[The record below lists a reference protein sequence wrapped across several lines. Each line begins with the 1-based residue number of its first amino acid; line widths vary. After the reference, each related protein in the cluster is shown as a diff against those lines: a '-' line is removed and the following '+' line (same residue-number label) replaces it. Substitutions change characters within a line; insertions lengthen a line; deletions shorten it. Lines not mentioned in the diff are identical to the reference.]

1 MADDK
6 INTPFDDDELVDRIN
21 SNHYIK
27 KVTQLGDT
35 MEVVAGEDI
44 LTRTFHKLVA
54 SGTKIDSSFYER
66 LVQHKLLKPI
76 DRSLVAAD
84 GVSNA
89 QLVGECSSLIH
100 NNMYLKKMFRS
111 NPDLPYQVLRN
122 IHVESALSIK
132 LTIAKEAMP
141 RLYSHSLMVSM
152 MSIYVGMMAK
162 KPLKDMEALATGGL
176 FHDIGELHLNPEL
189 QNRDRQLGDEDWH
202 QIYAH
207 PFISYLIMKQFPYYH
222 PKIST
227 IVLDHHE
234 KLDGSGYP
242 RSITK
247 GEINDLGHMLAVAE
261 LAAGISEKADS
272 AERMEAILKL
282 NTSQYEREYINY
294 LVDIYKDE
302 SFRSDKYESVTIE
315 SIDKKVLAIK
325 NSVSEWKTLMGK
337 LNDQQREQNLVH
349 TIDDRLLTL
358 NVRLMDAGFDTTNP
372 DMMYIA
378 LGEEQDWLQE
388 ANAIAEEALYQ
399 ISRIV
404 EEIKFRWPNHSDP
417 HKPRTLGEFL
427 ANWIDHAE
435 NLIDKNSDVLGY

>member
-1 MADDK
+1 MADDIK
-6 INTPFDDDELVDRIN
+6 TPFDSDEELVDRIN

-27 KVTQLGDT
+27 KVTELGDN
-35 MEVVAGEDI
+35 MDVVAGEDI
-44 LTRTFHKLVA
+44 LTRTFHKLV
-54 SGTKIDSSFYER
+54 SQGTKIDSSFYER

-89 QLVGECSSLIH
+89 QLVGECSNLIH
-100 NNMYLKKMFRS
+100 NSMYLKKMFRS
-111 NPDLPYQVLRN
+111 NPDLPYQILRN
-122 IHVESALSIK
+122 VHIESALSIK
-132 LTIAKEAMP
+132 MTITKEAMP
-141 RLYSHSLMVSM
+141 RLYKHSLMVAM
-152 MSIYVGMMAK
+152 MGLFIGMMAK
-162 KPLKDMEALATGGL
+162 KPQKDLEALVTGGL

-189 QNRDRQLGDEDWH
+189 QDRTRQLNEEDWH

-207 PFISYLIMKQFPYYH
+207 PFISYLILKQFPYYH

-242 RSITK
+242 RSMQD
-247 GEINDLGHMLAVAE
+247 GSINELAHMLAVAE
-261 LAAGISEKADS
+261 LAAGVIEKADS

-282 NTSQYEREYINY
+282 NTAQFNRKYISY
-294 LVDIYKDE
+294 MVDICKDD
-302 SFRSDKYESVTIE
+302 SLRSNTSNGVEVKT
-315 SIDKKVLAIK
+315 IDKKVMAIK
-325 NSVSEWKTLMGK
+325 DSVNEWKTLMGK
-337 LNDQQREQNLVH
+337 LNDQQKEQSLVH

-358 NVRLMDAGFDTTNP
+358 KTRLMDAGFDTSNP
-372 DMMYIA
+372 DLMYIA
-378 LGEEQDWLQE
+378 LGEDKEWMEE

-435 NLIDKNSDVLGY
+435 NLIQKNSDSLHH